1 MSPNRHILA
10 TFDVKPNSAPQ
21 GSRPDLLM
29 IDCSSL
35 PLDATVSLYI
45 PAVAADNIL
54 SAAARLL
61 GNQVLRKLDAHTVGY
76 AAQGITYVPAPDAA
90 GNLAGLLDA
99 KLPAG
104 IGAGRKFTVVVSQL
118 ATQTA
123 RIPVSSND
131 AVRRSFPQISWR
143 EITGTFKLALRTYA
157 PSEALPRLEQD
168 LSFLRWVFESVP
180 GDSRWRPVFVRYLG
194 ALASLV
200 RDFGGSPQLISP
212 SSTGDW
218 RGTKPH
224 EPADKRHFTGKID
237 GLIFDHFGDFEGFY
251 LETDEDERLQFY
263 SREANLRSVVERAW
277 LARLRVTVVAE
288 PDRPDRPRRLV
299 LHPLG

>member
-1 MSPNRHILA
+1 MTPSRHILA

-35 PLDATVSLYI
+35 PLGATASLYI
-45 PAVAADNIL
+45 PAIAADNIL

-61 GNQVLRKLDAHTVGY
+61 GNHLLRKLDAHTVGY
-76 AAQGITYVPAPDAA
+76 AAQGIAYVPAPDAA
-90 GNLAGLLDA
+90 GNLAGFLDV

-104 IGAGRKFTVVVSQL
+104 IGAGRKFTVVVNQL

-123 RIPVSSND
+123 RIPVSSSD
-131 AVRRSFPQISWR
+131 AVRRSFSQIAWR
-143 EITGTFKLALRTYA
+143 EVTGTFKLALRTYA
-157 PSEALPRLEQD
+157 PSEALPRLEQN

-180 GDSRWRPVFVRYLG
+180 DDSRWHPVFVRYLA
-194 ALASLV
+194 ALASLI
-200 RDFGGSPQLISP
+200 RNFGGNPQLIPP

-218 RGTKPH
+218 RGTKPQG
-224 EPADKRHFTGKID
+224 PADKRHFTGKIE

-251 LETDEDERLQFY
+251 LQTDEDERLQFY
-263 SREANLRSVVERAW
+263 SREPNLRHVVERAW
-277 LARLRVTVVAE
+277 SARLRVTVVAE

-299 LHPLG
+299 LHHLG